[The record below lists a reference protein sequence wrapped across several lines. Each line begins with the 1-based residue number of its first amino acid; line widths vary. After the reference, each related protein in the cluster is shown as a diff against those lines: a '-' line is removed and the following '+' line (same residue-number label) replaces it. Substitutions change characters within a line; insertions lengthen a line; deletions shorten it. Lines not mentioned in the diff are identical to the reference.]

1 MAVRSPRCRGSG
13 HFGESPWGYLQGC
26 WSCITVAGSPTR
38 ASPGSLCRRQYV
50 LRESMDERAQ
60 SVVEQGENLV
70 GCLELQ
76 SIYFLLQ
83 LGVVLGEI
91 LAIMVAARR
100 VRCPQ
105 QALPALPRGDKALAL
120 TIVCLALLVLLLD
133 ILWCGSRDAELVA
146 LTNWLLM
153 ANHLAVASIL
163 IAQKCVGFL
172 GRSSLC
178 AGLCCVIGIAASSG
192 TWSHPTQSW
201 LFWAILGGGMG
212 GYVGLRL
219 LGRGCFRVRP
229 PVRQSP

>member
-1 MAVRSPRCRGSG
+1 
-13 HFGESPWGYLQGC
+13 
-26 WSCITVAGSPTR
+26 
-38 ASPGSLCRRQYV
+38 
-50 LRESMDERAQ
+50 MDETEQ
-60 SVVEQGENLV
+60 GVVEQEENLV
-70 GCLELQ
+70 GCLELR

-91 LAIMVAARR
+91 LVTMVAARR

-105 QALPALPRGDKALAL
+105 QTMPALTRGDKALAL
-120 TIVCLALLVLLLD
+120 IIVCLALLVLLLD
-133 ILWCGSRDAELVA
+133 ILWCESRDAELVA
-146 LTNWLLM
+146 LTNWLLLV
-153 ANHLAVASIL
+153 NHLAVVSIL
-163 IAQKCVGFL
+163 IAQKYAGFL

-178 AGLCCVIGIAASSG
+178 AGFCCVIGIAASSG

-219 LGRGCFRVRP
+219 LGRGCFRVGP